1 MTYLSFRFFVK
12 YLKRN
17 FILWKNGSF
26 AAILGASCRD
36 PAHPADL
43 ANRTEASAGSGRARQ
58 RGAE

>member
-1 MTYLSFRFFVK
+1 MTNVFFKFFVM